1 MPAVKKMF
9 RFWLSNWRSVSSV
22 KQGIVLNSVGDPNW
36 QSGMWLENKN
46 MEDAAENGMV
56 RKELNCGRDLLWP
69 WPWREKRLTAGVAK
83 GKGKVWWAAGWL
95 HLGSW
100 RGFEASDSNDF
111 VSMLNQNSKP
121 ALWYPGIPFFSL
133 GFVNGA
139 ILLMWA
145 KFIVNCVQFIVNY
158 MEQCLV
164 WPGPGGMHTAMAFM
178 LLGNDWTL
186 ISDSLFNGWDHFKSL
201 ETELYLSRLRCK

>member
-69 WPWREKRLTAGVAK
+69 
-83 GKGKVWWAAGWL
+83 
-95 HLGSW
+95 
-100 RGFEASDSNDF
+100 
-111 VSMLNQNSKP
+111 
-121 ALWYPGIPFFSL
+121 
-133 GFVNGA
+133 
-139 ILLMWA
+139 
-145 KFIVNCVQFIVNY
+145 
-158 MEQCLV
+158 
-164 WPGPGGMHTAMAFM
+164 
-178 LLGNDWTL
+178 
-186 ISDSLFNGWDHFKSL
+186 
-201 ETELYLSRLRCK
+201 